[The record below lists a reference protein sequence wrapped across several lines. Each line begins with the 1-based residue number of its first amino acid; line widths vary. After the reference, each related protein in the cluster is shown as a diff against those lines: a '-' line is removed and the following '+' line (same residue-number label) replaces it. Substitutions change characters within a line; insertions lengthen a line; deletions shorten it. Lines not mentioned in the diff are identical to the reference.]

1 MTRPASQ
8 PGRTDGPTPVQIG
21 NATPVQAGSAPPV
34 QAGNA
39 PPVQTR
45 SATPVQA
52 GNAPPRRSKV
62 TGGLAA
68 LACAACCALP
78 LLIAAGV
85 LTSAGAAIL
94 EKALLAVVAGL
105 AVLALGLWWLHRHR
119 SAQRPG
125 VTGRASAGNGCSR

>member
-1 MTRPASQ
+1 MSRPASQ
-8 PGRTDGPTPVQIG
+8 PGRTAGPK
-21 NATPVQAGSAPPV
+21 PVQA
-34 QAGNA
+34 
-39 PPVQTR
+39 R

-94 EKALLAVVAGL
+94 EKALLAVAAGL
-105 AVLALGLWWLHRHR
+105 AVLALGMWWLHRHR

-125 VTGRASAGNGCSR
+125 VTGCGCAGNGCGC